1 MAVEGMEKLA
11 MEQQLDAENAVIGS
25 LLIDSSLAR
34 DIFAK
39 VDAKDFQHE
48 RNRQIFQVARALF
61 RAGEPVTAVSIRDR
75 LGEDWTGYLMQ
86 LMEITVTS
94 ANWEAYAGYMRQQA
108 TLRRLK
114 DMAQVIA
121 EAATLDACRNAV
133 ADMGQQLSGG
143 QNIDAWTMPEMLEDF
158 FNSQEPDREPVKY
171 ITCGIQDIDQG
182 TYTEPGDVLMIGGYP
197 SDGKTA
203 LALMMAYHM
212 AASHKV
218 GFFSLETDK
227 RKIRDRMVA
236 HVAQI
241 DFNAIK
247 RRTLT
252 ESDWAALAE
261 KSADIAKR
269 DLTVLRASG
278 MTSADIQAV
287 SQAYGFEVIFIDYV
301 QLVVPETDRRAPR
314 SDQMADVSRTL
325 HTFAQKSGTLVVEL
339 AQLTRQERS
348 GGWREPDMHDLKESG
363 QFEQD
368 ADIIYLLFRPNP
380 KSDELDQEKNRI
392 LKVAKNKEGRRGKW
406 PLYFDGERQTFS
418 TIVPGGVSGDG
429 KEVLRS
435 LVNAGKQAKQKNR
448 LEVRGQQSLAE
459 LKELP
464 ESEAKG
470 LPF

>member
-1 MAVEGMEKLA
+1 MAVADMDKLSLR
-11 MEQQLDAENAVIGS
+11 QQLDAENAVIGS

-34 DIFAK
+34 DIFAR

-48 RNRQIFQVARALF
+48 QNRQIFQVARALF

-108 TLRRLK
+108 TLQRLK
-114 DMAQVIA
+114 DMAQVVA
-121 EAATLDACRNAV
+121 EAATLDECRGAV

-158 FNSQEPDREPVKY
+158 FASQEADQAPVKY

-212 AASHKV
+212 AGSHKV

-261 KSADIAKR
+261 KSADISKR

-278 MTSADIQAV
+278 MTATDIQAV

-325 HTFAQKSGTLVVEL
+325 HTFAQRSGTLVVEL

-368 ADIIYLLFRPNP
+368 ADIIFLLFRPNP

-418 TIVPGGVSGDG
+418 TIVPGGAPGDG

-448 LEVRGQQSLAE
+448 MEVRGQQSLTE